1 MSKLKNMI
9 AKDITAWVDFPGIDG
24 FRVNL
29 RFLKRDELLKIRNS
43 SLTFKFNKKTRQK
56 EEEVD
61 NAKFVAKYAE
71 AVILD
76 WEGLYVK
83 DLSELLPIDTSSMN
97 PNELIEFT
105 QEDAIE
111 LLNNSTVFDQFVSE
125 SLTDYELFSRKEAE
139 QEEKN

>member
-9 AKDITAWVDFPGIDG
+9 AKEATAWVDFPDIDG
-24 FRVNL
+24 FRVHL
-29 RFLKRDELLKIRNS
+29 KFLKREDLLKIRNS

-61 NAKFVAKYAE
+61 SAKFVAKYAE

-76 WEGLYVK
+76 WSGLRIK
-83 DLSELLPIDTSSMN
+83 HLSELLPVDTSAMN
-97 PNELIEFT
+97 QEEEVEYNL
-105 QEDAIE
+105 EDAIE
-111 LLNNSTVFDQFVSE
+111 LLNNSTIFDQFVSE